1 MSASTWTD
9 ADTVRA
15 CRIWDEYQQSNNVA
29 SLVGQTAGID
39 PASGRIWF
47 GDSAADIRRQ
57 RQLEGIDT
65 PIYCVRV
72 GYDYY
77 LRKGNSCWNA
87 LVTPTS
93 TDDRLPRWNTPLGP
107 RRSPVTFFPSRARR
121 PHRQGAAQ

>member
-1 MSASTWTD
+1 MSASTWTH

-15 CRIWDEYQQSNNVA
+15 CRIWHEYRQSNNVA

-47 GDSAADIRRQ
+47 GHSAADIWRQ

-65 PIYCVRV
+65 PICVRV

-77 LRKGNSCWNA
+77 LRKGSSCSNA

-93 TDDRLPRWNTPLGP
+93 TDG
-107 RRSPVTFFPSRARR
+107 
-121 PHRQGAAQ
+121 